1 MTSGIDFRV
10 VRGRDL
16 ERVCL
21 LEDASVALL
30 RPVGIYKAPGL
41 PRFSFAS
48 LSLLFS
54 HLFHLSHRPALLN
67 DLMKPACFIVI
78 LQPCIALRRISG
90 NTPSANPT
98 RSWSGLTYCNIASAC
113 RHICLPTRLDC
124 NVTLGL
130 MPTASIHVLSLDVIG
145 LTSSSSSARSIGVIT

>member
-1 MTSGIDFRV
+1 MVEQLGEWTKVPKVTSGIGFRV

-54 HLFHLSHRPALLN
+54 HLSHLSHRPALLN

-90 NTPSANPT
+90 NNASSYHCDP
-98 RSWSGLTYCNIASAC
+98 IA
-113 RHICLPTRLDC
+113 TRLLHLQIPPGRG
-124 NVTLGL
+124 V
-130 MPTASIHVLSLDVIG
+130 AYVL
-145 LTSSSSSARSIGVIT
+145 